1 MAEVPE
7 PKQETID
14 SIVKILSDYKM
25 KVINDGTLKTQ
36 APSELRNTSAILRE
50 KSRAIKDYILR
61 RTMPSQDDVDL
72 YACIKELE
80 PYLNPWNSDISVI
93 SKYWCEKL
101 FETDNLSNA
110 QHMQDLLTRDPENL
124 VMPAKA

>member
-14 SIVKILSDYKM
+14 AIVKILSDYKM
-25 KVINDGTLKTQ
+25 KIINDATLKTQ
-36 APSELRNTSAILRE
+36 SPSELRNISAVLRQ

-61 RTMPSQDDVDL
+61 RTESSRDDAEL
-72 YACIKELE
+72 YACIKALE

-93 SKYWCEKL
+93 SKYWCDKL
-101 FETDNLSNA
+101 FETDNFSEAKHNET
-110 QHMQDLLTRDPENL
+110 LLKRDPENL
-124 VMPAKA
+124 VMPAK

>member
-14 SIVKILSDYKM
+14 AIVKILSDYKM

-36 APSELRNTSAILRE
+36 SPSELRNTSAILRQ

-61 RTMPSQDDVDL
+61 RTEPPLDDAEL
-72 YACIKELE
+72 SACIKALE

-93 SKYWCEKL
+93 AKYWCDKL

-110 QHMQDLLTRDPENL
+110 QHMQDHLTRNPENL
-124 VMPAKA
+124 VMPAKP

>member
-1 MAEVPE
+1 MEEVPE

-14 SIVKILSDYKM
+14 AIIKILSDYKM
-25 KVINDGTLKTQ
+25 KLINTGTLKTQ
-36 APSELRNTSAILRE
+36 APSELINTNAILRQ

-61 RTMPSQDDVDL
+61 RTLPSPDDADL
-72 YACIKELE
+72 YACIKALE

-93 SKYWCEKL
+93 TKYWCEKL

-110 QHMQDLLTRDPENL
+110 EHIEKSLIRDPENL
-124 VMPAKA
+124 VMPAK